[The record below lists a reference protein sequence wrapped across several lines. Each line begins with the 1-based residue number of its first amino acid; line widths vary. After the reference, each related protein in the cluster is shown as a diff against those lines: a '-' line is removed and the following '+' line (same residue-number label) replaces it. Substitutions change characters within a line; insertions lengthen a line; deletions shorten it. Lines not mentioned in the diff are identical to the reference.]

1 MFFQAGL
8 VGKGVIITLVVA
20 SIWCWMLIAEGIYS
34 TLRLGRSLKALEKGE
49 VPKLLRSVVEAGTQA
64 AAVTLPNEGAGDV
77 RRRTVE
83 AMNRAATHTMMA
95 TEGGFTNLAVIA
107 SVSPF
112 VGLLGTVWGIM
123 SSFISIAASNDTSL
137 AVVAPGIAEALATT
151 AIGLIAA
158 IPAAVAYSRLGS
170 VLGKLSQTMAHLI
183 EALSVDLIAK
193 GRLTFRE
200 A

>member
-1 MFFQAGL
+1 
-8 VGKGVIITLVVA
+8 
-20 SIWCWMLIAEGIYS
+20 
-34 TLRLGRSLKALEKGE
+34 
-49 VPKLLRSVVEAGTQA
+49 
-64 AAVTLPNEGAGDV
+64 
-77 RRRTVE
+77 
-83 AMNRAATHTMMA
+83 
-95 TEGGFTNLAVIA
+95 
-107 SVSPF
+107 
-112 VGLLGTVWGIM
+112 
-123 SSFISIAASNDTSL
+123 
-137 AVVAPGIAEALATT
+137 VAPGIAEALATT